1 MNLEKTPTKSVP
13 QKKGR
18 KRKAE
23 SRSVKVLQIFHR
35 SCVTSYGNF
44 QSFKAGYISTE
55 NIFYIPKKKGLN
67 KSLVSYL
74 VDDQG
79 SHLHSGEHQS
89 TRVCSPWVCVVCV
102 VCVVR
107 CEPKVSR
114 GFPLSGTF

>member
-18 KRKAE
+18 KRNAE
-23 SRSVKVLQIFHR
+23 ASQFCRICHR
-35 SCVTSYGNF
+35 SFVTSYVNF
-44 QSFKAGYISTE
+44 QSSKAGYISTE
-55 NIFYIPKKKGLN
+55 NIFHISKKKGLN

-74 VDDQG
+74 VDDPG
-79 SHLHSGEHQS
+79 FHLDSGEHQS

-102 VCVVR
+102 VC